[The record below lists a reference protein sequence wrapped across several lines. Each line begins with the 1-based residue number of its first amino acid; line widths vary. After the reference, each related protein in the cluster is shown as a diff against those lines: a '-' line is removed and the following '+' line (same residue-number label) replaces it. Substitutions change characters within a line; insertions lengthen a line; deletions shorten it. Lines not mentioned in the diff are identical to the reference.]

1 MGNLARRDQRAY
13 VFPDLMDML
22 DMPFWGWRQVT
33 SEGSDRRPHTPRA
46 EDYVENGSY
55 VVRMELP
62 GIDPDMDVDITVDT
76 DTLRITAQR
85 ETEKKDGR
93 RTEFRYGV
101 FSRTI
106 QLPPGVIVKEV
117 NASYDKGILTI
128 TMPLPDGKTFAAQ
141 KVPIQA
147 TGL

>member
-22 DMPFWGWRQVT
+22 DMPFWGWRQAT
-33 SEGSDRRPHTPRA
+33 GEGSSARPHTPRA
-46 EDYVENGSY
+46 EDYVEDGHY

-62 GIDPDMDVDITVDT
+62 GIDPDEDVEITVDG
-76 DTLRITAQR
+76 DTLQIIAQR
-85 ETEKKDGR
+85 AAEKKDGR

-101 FSRTI
+101 FSRSL
-106 QLPPGVIVKEV
+106 QLPHGVAAKEI
-117 NASYDKGILTI
+117 NASYDKGVLTI
-128 TMPLPDGKTFAAQ
+128 TVPLPDGKTVAAQ